1 MTLRTILITGG
12 SGKFGNSLVSFFL
25 ANGDRVITTCR
36 TGESQEKL
44 MAEYAGY
51 SDKFVVIKTDLTE
64 PDSIEILLNKLDVQ
78 DIKPDCLVNN
88 ARSIAYLEIEEG
100 GLVKR
105 ENFANEYLLDVIVPY
120 ELTMALVMQKNSQ
133 LRRVVNVGSIYGMV
147 AANTR
152 LYTDPD
158 SQSPLHYSV
167 AKAALSHL
175 TKELA
180 VRLSKNSIQVNCIA
194 FGGVEGRVDEAFKQ
208 RYAQLCPM
216 GRMLREDE
224 VVGPVDMLLSDR
236 CSGVT
241 GHTLAVDGGWSV
253 W

>member
-1 MTLRTILITGG
+1 MNPRTILITGG
-12 SGKFGNSLVSFFL
+12 SGKFGHSLVSYFL
-25 ANGDRVITTCR
+25 ANGDRIITTCR
-36 TGESQEKL
+36 TSESQDKL
-44 MAEYAGY
+44 KAEHASYGENI
-51 SDKFVVIKTDLTE
+51 VVIKTDLTE
-64 PDSIEILLNKLDVQ
+64 PDAIKILLGQLDTQ
-78 DIKPDCLVNN
+78 GIQPDCLVNN
-88 ARSIAYLEIEEG
+88 ARSIAYLKIEED

-105 ENFANEYLLDVIVPY
+105 ENFATEFLLDVIVPY

-133 LRRVVNVGSIYGMV
+133 LRRVVNIGSMYGKV
-147 AANTR
+147 AANTH
-152 LYTDPD
+152 LYTDPV

-180 VRLSKNSIQVNCIA
+180 VRLSKNSIQVNCVA
-194 FGGVEGRVDEAFKQ
+194 FGGVEGRVDDAFKQ

-224 VVGPVDMLLSDR
+224 VVGPVDMLLSDK

-241 GHTLAVDGGWSV
+241 GHTLAVDGGWSI